1 MRSFHDTAHAP
12 EFDVVQTNPKSIVA
26 NMFNAVG
33 ATRERESGAS
43 FIVQLLIQWVNT
55 ALIAVAIVFISEVLA
70 RGSVTDIVEY
80 MTSFN
85 RPGLVATGVV
95 FLVLLFADAM
105 IGKAHQSA
113 LFVGPLLLLPAFF
126 SGQKQQFLSDPLFPS
141 DLLFGRQI
149 LELLPAMVAA
159 EPLKAVGL
167 AVGCVVFIVA
177 FAALIWKSRKVFPKL
192 NLSGRGTRLA
202 LSLPLLIGFAS
213 LMDPMTFSAFR
224 DRLNIVPMMWDQKEN
239 YRHNGFLMAF
249 AFNVPMANVSAPDGY
264 SNLAITDMQ
273 TDLLPAS
280 FFSGRQADVIVVMSE
295 SLWDPTRMSSVRY
308 SADPMP
314 TIRAAQSG
322 QVFSP
327 EFGGMTAN
335 VEFESLTGFS
345 NAFLPYG
352 SIPYQQYIRRPVPS
366 LATFFQS
373 KGYVTKAFH
382 PFQGWFWNRTNVY
395 QSLGFEEFHSQ
406 DNMPAMSKRGIFAS
420 DEDLTR
426 FIIKEAD
433 NTDQPFFFFAVTLQ
447 GHGPYEHNRYKKNTI
462 AVDAPTLSEA
472 STNSLATYTQGVK
485 EADQSLKALMD
496 WAKKRRRETII
507 VLFGDHLPPLNA
519 VYTESG
525 YMANVVATR
534 KASVATMKR
543 EHETPLVIWS
553 SKRGA
558 QKDIGSVSP
567 SQLPYYIVRMAGYRH
582 PYYTGMLG
590 RVAERYSVI
599 DRHQLIGRN
608 NKAQAD
614 WAMSGQVDPLIRD
627 YRLLQHDVMFGEGY
641 GVENFFPEHTN
652 RQQAAPSS

>member
-1 MRSFHDTAHAP
+1 MA
-12 EFDVVQTNPKSIVA
+12 QTSPKSLVA
-26 NMFNAVG
+26 TFFNAFG
-33 ATRERESGAS
+33 ATRERELGTSWTL
-43 FIVQLLIQWVNT
+43 QLVIQWINT
-55 ALIAVAIVFISEVLA
+55 ALIAAVIVVLSEVLA
-70 RGSVTDIVEY
+70 RGTMVDVVEY
-80 MTSFN
+80 LTSSS
-85 RPGLVATGVV
+85 RPGLVAVGIM
-95 FLVLLFADAM
+95 FLVLCFADAI
-105 IGKAHQSA
+105 IGKAYQST
-113 LFVGPLLLLPAFF
+113 LFVAPLALLPAFF
-126 SGQKQQFLSDPLFPS
+126 SGQKQLFLSDPLFPS

-149 LELLPAMVAA
+149 MQLLPAMVAA
-159 EPLKAVGL
+159 EPVKAIAL
-167 AVGCVVFIVA
+167 AIGSLVFIAA
-177 FAALIWKSRKVFPKL
+177 FVTLIWKSRKVFPRL
-192 NLSGRGTRLA
+192 NLTGRGVRLA
-202 LSLPLLIGFAS
+202 LAFPLLAGFIS
-213 LMDPMTFSAFR
+213 LMDPMAFSAFR

-249 AFNVPMANVSAPDGY
+249 AFNVPMASVSAPAGY
-264 SNLAITDMQ
+264 NHVAITDMQ

-295 SLWDPTRMSSVRY
+295 SLWDPTKMSSVRY

-335 VEFESLTGFS
+335 VEFEALTGFS

-366 LATFFQS
+366 LATFFES
-373 KGYVTKAFH
+373 KGYVSKAFH
-382 PFQGWFWNRTNVY
+382 PFQGWFWNRNNVY
-395 QSLGFEEFHSQ
+395 QSLGFRQFQSEE
-406 DNMPAMSKRGIFAS
+406 NMPVMDKRGIFAS
-420 DEDLTR
+420 DEALTR
-426 FIIKEAD
+426 HIIREAD
-433 NTDQPFFFFAVTLQ
+433 NTSEPFFFFAVTLQ
-447 GHGPYEHNRYKKNTI
+447 GHGPYEHNRYAKNTI
-462 AVDAPTLSEA
+462 EVDAPTLSDGNTSA
-472 STNSLATYTQGVK
+472 LATYTQGVK

-507 VLFGDHLPPLNA
+507 VLFGDHLPPLNE

-553 SKRGA
+553 SKRGV

-567 SQLPYYIVRMAGYRH
+567 AQLPYYIVRMAGYRH

-599 DRHQLIGRN
+599 DRHQLIARN

-614 WAMSGQVDPLIRD
+614 WALSGRIDPLIRD

-641 GVENFFPEHTN
+641 GLDRFFPEQSD
-652 RQQAAPSS
+652 RLQPSS

>member
-1 MRSFHDTAHAP
+1 MA
-12 EFDVVQTNPKSIVA
+12 QTSPKSLVA
-26 NMFNAVG
+26 TIFNAFG
-33 ATRERESGAS
+33 ATRERELGTSWTL
-43 FIVQLLIQWVNT
+43 QLVIQWVNT
-55 ALIAVAIVFISEVLA
+55 ALIAAVIIVLSEVLA
-70 RGSVTDIVEY
+70 RGTMVDVVEY
-80 MTSFN
+80 LTSSS
-85 RPGLVATGVV
+85 RPGLVAVGIM
-95 FLVLLFADAM
+95 FLVLCFADAI
-105 IGKAHQSA
+105 IGKAYQST
-113 LFVGPLLLLPAFF
+113 LFVAPLALLPAFF
-126 SGQKQQFLSDPLFPS
+126 SGQKQLFLSDPLFPS

-149 LELLPAMVAA
+149 MQLLPAMVAA
-159 EPLKAVGL
+159 EPVKAIAL
-167 AVGCVVFIVA
+167 AIGSLVFIAA
-177 FAALIWKSRKVFPKL
+177 FVTLIWKSRKVFPRL
-192 NLSGRGTRLA
+192 NLTGRGVRLA
-202 LSLPLLIGFAS
+202 LAFPLLAGFIS
-213 LMDPMTFSAFR
+213 LMDPMAFSAFR

-249 AFNVPMANVSAPDGY
+249 AFNVPMASVSAPAGY
-264 SNLAITDMQ
+264 NHVAITDMQ

-295 SLWDPTRMSSVRY
+295 SLWDPTKMSSVRY

-335 VEFESLTGFS
+335 VEFEALTGFS

-366 LATFFQS
+366 LATFFES
-373 KGYVTKAFH
+373 KGYVSKAFH
-382 PFQGWFWNRTNVY
+382 PFQGWFWNRNNVY
-395 QSLGFEEFHSQ
+395 QSLGFRQFQSEE
-406 DNMPAMSKRGIFAS
+406 NMPVMDKRGIFAS
-420 DEDLTR
+420 DEALTR
-426 FIIKEAD
+426 HIIREAD
-433 NTDQPFFFFAVTLQ
+433 NTSEPFFFFAVTLQ
-447 GHGPYEHNRYKKNTI
+447 GHGPYEHNRYAKNTI
-462 AVDAPTLSEA
+462 EVDAPTLSDSNTSA
-472 STNSLATYTQGVK
+472 LATYAQGVK

-507 VLFGDHLPPLNA
+507 VLFGDHLPPLNE

-553 SKRGA
+553 SKRGV

-614 WAMSGQVDPLIRD
+614 WALSGHIDPLIRD

-641 GVENFFPEHTN
+641 GLDRFFPEQSD
-652 RQQAAPSS
+652 RLQPSS

>member
-1 MRSFHDTAHAP
+1 MA
-12 EFDVVQTNPKSIVA
+12 QTSPKSLVA
-26 NMFNAVG
+26 TIFNAFG
-33 ATRERESGAS
+33 ATRERELGTSWTL
-43 FIVQLLIQWVNT
+43 QLLIQWVNT
-55 ALIAVAIVFISEVLA
+55 ALIAAVIVVLSEVLA
-70 RGSVTDIVEY
+70 RGTMVDVVEY
-80 MTSFN
+80 LTSSS
-85 RPGLVATGVV
+85 RPGLVAVGIM
-95 FLVLLFADAM
+95 FLVLCFADAI
-105 IGKAHQSA
+105 IGKAYQST
-113 LFVGPLLLLPAFF
+113 LFVAPLALLPAFF
-126 SGQKQQFLSDPLFPS
+126 SGQKQLFLSDPLFPS

-149 LELLPAMVAA
+149 MQLLPAMVAA
-159 EPLKAVGL
+159 EPVKAIAL
-167 AVGCVVFIVA
+167 AIGSLVFIAA
-177 FAALIWKSRKVFPKL
+177 FVTLIWKSRKVFPRL
-192 NLSGRGTRLA
+192 NLTGRGVRLA
-202 LSLPLLIGFAS
+202 LAFPLLAGFIS
-213 LMDPMTFSAFR
+213 LMDPMAFSAFR

-249 AFNVPMANVSAPDGY
+249 AFNVPMASVSAPAGY
-264 SNLAITDMQ
+264 NHVAITDMQ

-295 SLWDPTRMSSVRY
+295 SLWDPTKMSSVRY

-335 VEFESLTGFS
+335 VEFEALTGFS

-366 LATFFQS
+366 LATFFES
-373 KGYVTKAFH
+373 KGYVSKAFH
-382 PFQGWFWNRTNVY
+382 PFQGWFWNRNNVY
-395 QSLGFEEFHSQ
+395 QSLGFRQFQSEE
-406 DNMPAMSKRGIFAS
+406 NMPVMDKRGIFAS
-420 DEDLTR
+420 DEALTR
-426 FIIKEAD
+426 HIIREAD
-433 NTDQPFFFFAVTLQ
+433 NTSEPFFFFAVTLQ
-447 GHGPYEHNRYKKNTI
+447 GHGPYEHNRYAKNTI
-462 AVDAPTLSEA
+462 EVDAPTLSDRNTSA
-472 STNSLATYTQGVK
+472 LATYAQGVK

-507 VLFGDHLPPLNA
+507 VLFGDHLPPLNE

-553 SKRGA
+553 SKRGV

-614 WAMSGQVDPLIRD
+614 WALSGRIDPLIRD

-641 GVENFFPEHTN
+641 GLDRFFPEQSD
-652 RQQAAPSS
+652 RLQPSS

>member
-1 MRSFHDTAHAP
+1 VA
-12 EFDVVQTNPKSIVA
+12 QTSPKSLAATI
-26 NMFNAVG
+26 FNAFG
-33 ATRERESGAS
+33 ATRERELGTSWT
-43 FIVQLLIQWVNT
+43 VQLVIQWVNT
-55 ALIAVAIVFISEVLA
+55 ALIAGAIVIASEILA
-70 RGSVTDIVEY
+70 RGTLVDITEY
-80 MTSFN
+80 MTSFS

-95 FLVLLFADAM
+95 FLMLVFADAI
-105 IGKAHQSA
+105 IGKAYQSA
-113 LFVGPLLLLPAFF
+113 LFIGPLTLLPAFF
-126 SGQKQQFLSDPLFPS
+126 SGQKQLFLSDPLFPS

-149 LELLPAMVAA
+149 IELLPAMVAA
-159 EPLKAVGL
+159 EPAKAIGL
-167 AVGCVVFIVA
+167 AIGSTLFIAA
-177 FAALIWKSRKVFPKL
+177 FITLIWKSRKVFPRL
-192 NLSGRGTRLA
+192 NLAGRGVRLA
-202 LSLPLLIGFAS
+202 LSFPLLAGFVT
-213 LMDPMTFSAFR
+213 LMDPMAFSAVR

-239 YRHNGFLMAF
+239 YRHNGFLLAF
-249 AFNVPMANVSAPDGY
+249 AFNVPMASVSAPAGY
-264 SNLAITDMQ
+264 SHVAITDMQ
-273 TDLLPAS
+273 TDLVPAS
-280 FFSGRQADVIVVMSE
+280 FFSGRQADVIMVMSE
-295 SLWDPTRMSSVRY
+295 SLWDPTRMDSVGY

-314 TIRAAQSG
+314 VIRASQSG
-322 QVFSP
+322 QLFSP

-335 VEFESLTGFS
+335 VEFEALTGFS

-366 LATFFQS
+366 LATFFES
-373 KGYVTKAFH
+373 KGYVSKAFH
-382 PFQGWFWNRTNVY
+382 PFEGWFWNRSNVY
-395 QSLGFEEFHSQ
+395 QSLGFSKFLSEE
-406 DNMPAMSKRGIFAS
+406 NMPAMNKRGIFAS

-447 GHGPYEHNRYKKNTI
+447 GHGPYEKNRYAKNTVK
-462 AVDAPTLSEA
+462 VDAPTLSEG
-472 STNSLATYTQGVK
+472 STSALETYAQGVK

-525 YMANVVATR
+525 YMENVVATR

-553 SKRGA
+553 SKRGV

-567 SQLPYYIVRMAGYRH
+567 SQLPYYVVHMAGFRH

-590 RVAERYSVI
+590 RVAERYAVV

-614 WAMSGQVDPLIRD
+614 WSLSGRIDPLIRD

-641 GVENFFPEHTN
+641 GVERFFPEHAD
-652 RQQAAPSS
+652 RLQPSS

>member
-1 MRSFHDTAHAP
+1 MTPPHDL
-12 EFDVVQTNPKSIVA
+12 EFDVAQPSPKSLVA
-26 NMFNAVG
+26 NLFNAFG
-33 ATRERESGAS
+33 ATRERDFGGSL
-43 FIVQLLIQWVNT
+43 VLQLLIQWVNT
-55 ALIAVAIVFISEVLA
+55 ALIALAIVIASEVLA
-70 RGSVTDIVEY
+70 RGTLTDIAEY
-80 MTSFN
+80 MTSSS
-85 RPGLVATGVV
+85 RPGLVATGMV
-95 FLVLLFADAM
+95 FLILLFADAV
-105 IGKAHQSA
+105 IGKAYQST

-126 SGQKQQFLSDPLFPS
+126 SGQKQLFLSDPLFPS

-149 LELLPAMVAA
+149 LELLPVMVAA

-167 AVGCVVFIVA
+167 AVGSVAAILA
-177 FAALIWKSRKVFPKL
+177 FATLIWKSRKVFPRL
-192 NLSGRGTRLA
+192 NLSGRGLRLA
-202 LSLPLLIGFAS
+202 LSFPLLAGFVS
-213 LMDPMTFSAFR
+213 LMDPMAFSAFR

-239 YRHNGFLMAF
+239 YRHNGFLLAF
-249 AFNVPMANVSAPDGY
+249 AFNVPMASVSAPAGY
-264 SNLAITDMQ
+264 SHVAITDMQ

-280 FFSGRQADVIVVMSE
+280 FFSGRQADVIMVMSE
-295 SLWDPTRMSSVRY
+295 SLWDPTKMSSVRY

-314 TIRAAQSG
+314 VIRAAQSG

-335 VEFESLTGFS
+335 VEFEALTGFS

-366 LATFFQS
+366 LATFFES

-382 PFQGWFWNRTNVY
+382 PFQGWFWNRNNVY
-395 QSLGFEEFHSQ
+395 QSLGFGQFHSEE
-406 DNMPAMSKRGIFAS
+406 NMPVMDKRGIFAS

-426 FIIKEAD
+426 YIIKEAD

-447 GHGPYEHNRYKKNTI
+447 GHGPYEHNRYAKNTI
-462 AVDAPTLSEA
+462 EVDAPTLSDA
-472 STNSLATYTQGVK
+472 SNSSLATYAQGVK

-553 SKRGA
+553 SKRGV

-567 SQLPYYIVRMAGYRH
+567 SQLPYYIVHMAGYRH

-590 RVAERYSVI
+590 RVAERYAVI

-614 WAMSGQVDPLIRD
+614 WALSGRIDPLIRD

-641 GVENFFPEHTN
+641 GLDRFFPE
-652 RQQAAPSS
+652 QADRLQPNS

>member
-1 MRSFHDTAHAP
+1 MA
-12 EFDVVQTNPKSIVA
+12 QTSPKSLVA
-26 NMFNAVG
+26 TIFNAFG
-33 ATRERESGAS
+33 ATRERELGTSWTL
-43 FIVQLLIQWVNT
+43 QLVIQWVNT
-55 ALIAVAIVFISEVLA
+55 ALIAAVIVVLSEVLA
-70 RGSVTDIVEY
+70 RGTMVDVVEY
-80 MTSFN
+80 LTSSS
-85 RPGLVATGVV
+85 RPGLVAVGIM
-95 FLVLLFADAM
+95 FLVLCFADAI
-105 IGKAHQSA
+105 IGKAYQST
-113 LFVGPLLLLPAFF
+113 LFVAPLALLPAFF
-126 SGQKQQFLSDPLFPS
+126 SGQKQLFLSDPLFPS

-149 LELLPAMVAA
+149 MQLLPAMVAA
-159 EPLKAVGL
+159 EPVKAIAL
-167 AVGCVVFIVA
+167 AIGSLVFVA
-177 FAALIWKSRKVFPKL
+177 AFVTLIWKSRKVFPRL
-192 NLSGRGTRLA
+192 NLSGRGVRLA
-202 LSLPLLIGFAS
+202 LAFPLLAGFIS
-213 LMDPMTFSAFR
+213 LMDPMAFSAFR

-249 AFNVPMANVSAPDGY
+249 AFNVPMASVSAPAGY
-264 SNLAITDMQ
+264 NHVAITDMQ

-295 SLWDPTRMSSVRY
+295 SLWDPTKMSSVRY

-335 VEFESLTGFS
+335 VEFEALTGFS

-366 LATFFQS
+366 LATFFES
-373 KGYVTKAFH
+373 KGYVSKAFH
-382 PFQGWFWNRTNVY
+382 PFQGWFWNRNNVY
-395 QSLGFEEFHSQ
+395 QSLGFRQFQSEE
-406 DNMPAMSKRGIFAS
+406 NMPVMDKRGIFAS
-420 DEDLTR
+420 DEALTR
-426 FIIKEAD
+426 HIIREAD
-433 NTDQPFFFFAVTLQ
+433 NTSEPFFFFAVTLQ
-447 GHGPYEHNRYKKNTI
+447 GHGPYEHNRYAKNTI
-462 AVDAPTLSEA
+462 EVDAPTLSDGNTSA
-472 STNSLATYTQGVK
+472 LATYAQGVK

-507 VLFGDHLPPLNA
+507 VLFGDHLPPLNE

-553 SKRGA
+553 SKRGV

-614 WAMSGQVDPLIRD
+614 WALSGRIDPLIRD

-641 GVENFFPEHTN
+641 GLDRFFPEQSD
-652 RQQAAPSS
+652 RLQPSS